1 MLDKTYEYMNW
12 PRIEA
17 VIYGEENFPR
27 EILGPH
33 LVKKGILF
41 QCYFPGAKSVKVHLK
56 EKNRSH
62 RMIKQDEAGYF
73 AVLISGREVPE
84 YEYLVQYEQSEERV
98 EDPYRFG
105 SMLSE
110 KEERAFCEGVSYEI
124 YKKMGAHPMRR
135 GGVRGVYFAI
145 WAPNALCVN
154 VVGDFN
160 HWDGRENPMH
170 KSAGSGIYE
179 LFLPSAKPG
188 DLYKFE
194 LTLHGGVKVLRT
206 DPYAM
211 EKEPGS
217 GRACVVPDARPY
229 TWEDGIWMKERKE
242 WTGTD
247 RPLSICEISLMEWGR
262 KEDGTYEN
270 YRDLAGKVGEYVS
283 QMGYTHIELNP
294 IMEFEGDKSNG
305 FGTSAYFAP
314 ARRFGTPVDFKYF
327 VNDLH
332 KRNIGVI
339 LDWTAAHFPVIPE
352 GMHNLDGTCLY
363 ENADPK
369 KKMHPF
375 WNTMLFNYGS
385 PMVREFLISNAF
397 YWIECFHLDGLRLDD
412 VAAMLYLDYG
422 RNDGEW
428 TPNLYGSNEN
438 LEAIGFLK
446 HLNSVVKREYPEV
459 LLIAQED
466 ALWPSLTGPVDE
478 THMGFD
484 YKWNNGWTG
493 NFLDYLRHKGEYRRE
508 HHDELTSSML
518 YAYCEN
524 YILTFNKR
532 DVGSSTDFLES
543 LPGKAKEKTAL
554 LKAAY
559 GYLMTHPGKKM
570 VVSESQ
576 MDEDAKAC
584 LAELLH
590 IYRQYPAFYELDCDP
605 EGFEWI
611 QLMEA
616 QKKCLA
622 FCRKTKKKE
631 DTLLVVCN
639 FSRKEYSKYQVGVP
653 FAGKYKEIF
662 NSDSKLLGGEGF
674 VNPRVKTSKPEECN
688 EREQS
693 IVIKLAPLS
702 MAVFSAKERLEKER
716 MHGSFD
722 REIN

>member
-1 MLDKTYEYMNW
+1 MVDKAYEYMNW

-17 VIYGEENFPR
+17 VLYGEENLPR

-33 LVKKGILF
+33 LVKKGVLI
-41 QCYFPGAKSVKVHLK
+41 QCYFPGAESVKVHLK
-56 EKNRSH
+56 EKNRNH
-62 RMIKQDEAGYF
+62 RMTREDEAGYF
-73 AVLISGREVPE
+73 AVLIPGREIPE
-84 YEYLVQYEQSEERV
+84 YEYLVQYEGKEEIV

-105 SMLSE
+105 SMFSE

-135 GGVRGVYFAI
+135 GGVRGVYFAV
-145 WAPNALCVN
+145 WAPNALCVS

-160 HWDGRENPMH
+160 HWNGKAFPMH

-194 LTLHGGVKVLRT
+194 LTLHGGIKVLRT

-217 GRACVVPDARPY
+217 GRACVVPDTRPY
-229 TWEDGIWMKERKE
+229 IWEDGIWMKERKARA
-242 WTGTD
+242 GAD
-247 RPLSICEISLMEWGR
+247 KPLSICEISLLEWGR
-262 KEDGTYEN
+262 KKDGTYES
-270 YRDLAGKVGEYVS
+270 YRDLAERVGEYVS
-283 QMGYTHIELNP
+283 KMGYTHIELNP
-294 IMEFEGDKSNG
+294 VMEFEGDSSNG

-314 ARRFGTPVDFKYF
+314 TRRFGIPADFKYF
-327 VNDLH
+327 VNHLH
-332 KRNIGVI
+332 KLNIGVI
-339 LDWTAAHFPVIPE
+339 MDWTAAHFPVIPE
-352 GMHNLDGTCLY
+352 GMHSLDGTCLY
-363 ENADPK
+363 GYDDPK
-369 KKMHPF
+369 RKMHPF
-375 WNTMLFNYGS
+375 WNTMMFNYGS

-422 RNDGEW
+422 RKEGEW
-428 TPNLYGSNEN
+428 TPNMYGSSEN
-438 LEAIGFLK
+438 LETVRFLK
-446 HLNSVVKREYPEV
+446 HLSSVIKREYPEIF
-459 LLIAQED
+459 LIAQED
-466 ALWPSLTGPVDE
+466 GLWPSLTGAVDE

-493 NFLDYLRHKGEYRRE
+493 NFLDYLRHKGDYRTE

-524 YILTFNKR
+524 YILTLNKR
-532 DVGSSTDFLES
+532 DVGNTTDFLES
-543 LPGKAKEKTAL
+543 LPGKTKEKVAL

-570 VVSESQ
+570 LVSDPQ
-576 MDEDAKAC
+576 MDPNVQAC
-584 LAELLH
+584 LEELLTV
-590 IYRQYPAFYELDCDP
+590 YRQNPALYEMDCDP

-622 FCRKTKKKE
+622 FCRKTQKEE

-639 FSRKEYSKYQVGVP
+639 FSKKEYSKYQVGVP
-653 FAGKYKEIF
+653 FKGKYKEIF
-662 NSDSKLLGGEGF
+662 NSDDKKFGGNGF
-674 VNPRVKTSKPEECN
+674 VNSRVKISKPEESS
-688 EREQS
+688 EREHS

-702 MAVFSAKERLEKER
+702 TAIFAVRKKADKEQAD
-716 MHGSFD
+716 G
-722 REIN
+722 